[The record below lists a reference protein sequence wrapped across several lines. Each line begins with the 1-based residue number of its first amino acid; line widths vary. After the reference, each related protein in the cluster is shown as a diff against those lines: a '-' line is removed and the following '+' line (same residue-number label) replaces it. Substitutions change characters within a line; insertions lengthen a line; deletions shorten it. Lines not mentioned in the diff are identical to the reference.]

1 MFVLEICLFGSFK
14 KMRMT
19 ENAKAQKI
27 MTLHFFFFFLL
38 NTLILPEGSAPMSNN
53 CWISDLNI
61 LPVTTILGS

>member
-27 MTLHFFFFFLL
+27 MTLHFFFFY
-38 NTLILPEGSAPMSNN
+38 
-53 CWISDLNI
+53 
-61 LPVTTILGS
+61 